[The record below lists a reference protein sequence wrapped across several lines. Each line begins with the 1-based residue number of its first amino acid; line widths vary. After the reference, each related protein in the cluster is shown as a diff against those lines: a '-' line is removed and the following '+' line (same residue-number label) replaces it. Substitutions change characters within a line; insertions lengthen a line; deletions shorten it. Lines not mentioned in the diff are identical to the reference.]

1 MRGSRAV
8 PGLMPILIITLI
20 GCESQSP
27 VGPTAGD
34 RVTVRIEGPDVID
47 GGGRYSWL
55 AIAHGAEAG
64 EALEYVWDVDWLDTD
79 EPSLQVTGQELV
91 LDVERPRDFEL
102 RVQVLRAGRVV
113 ASASLGSSC
122 DTDLIIDD
130 DAIDACYNAN

>member
-8 PGLMPILIITLI
+8 PGLMPILMITLI

-34 RVTVRIEGPDVID
+34 RVTIRIDGPDVID
-47 GGGRYSWL
+47 GSGRYSWF
-55 AIAHGAEAG
+55 AIADGAEAY
-64 EALEYVWDVDWLDTD
+64 EYVWQVDWLDTD

-91 LDVERPRDFEL
+91 LEVERPRDFEL